1 MNQIS
6 PEDQARV
13 DAIETALLARWP
25 ENRIAPTLE
34 RIQALVDALG
44 SPQLSYPTIHIGGT
58 NGKTT
63 TSRMVDSLLFSMGL
77 RTGRFTSP
85 HLETYRERIAING
98 EPIEPK
104 ELIFAYN
111 DIAAYFDFID
121 SKFDN
126 PVSFFEAVTALAFAA
141 FAEHPIDIGIIEVG
155 MGGEWDATNVVQADV
170 SVITPIGLDHM
181 EYLGDT
187 LVEIAST
194 KAGIIKEGGFA
205 VLSQQEPEVAV
216 ELLRKAA
223 EVGADVAREGLEY
236 SVLSRAVA
244 IGGQLV
250 TIQGLKGVYDE
261 IFIPLHGKHQASNA
275 AAALVA
281 VEVFF
286 GENDLDIDAV
296 REGFAQVKSPGR
308 CEVFHRD
315 PTIILDAAHNPH
327 GSIALVETIESEFT
341 FDEIIGVVGVMGD
354 KDARGILVNIEKFM
368 DSIIVTKNSSHRA
381 LDVSDLE
388 ALAIEI
394 FGPDRVYSSPH
405 LDAALEKALQDS
417 VRPLSDES
425 LGIVVTGS
433 VVTVGEARTYIK
445 SKFAGKAEKAERKVG
460 DK

>member
-1 MNQIS
+1 MKKTS
-6 PEDQARV
+6 VEDQARV
-13 DAIETALLARWP
+13 DAIEAALLARWP

-98 EPIEPK
+98 EPIDPK
-104 ELIFAYN
+104 DLIFSYN

-141 FAEHPIDIGIIEVG
+141 FAEYPIDIGIIEVG
-155 MGGEWDATNVVQADV
+155 MGGEWDATNVVKADV

-181 EYLGDT
+181 EYLGNS

-236 SVLSRAVA
+236 SVISRAVA
-244 IGGQLV
+244 VGGQLV

-308 CEVFHRD
+308 CEVIHRD

-327 GSIALVETIESEFT
+327 GSIALVETIESEFI

-354 KDARGILVNIEKFM
+354 KDARGILLNFEKFM

-381 LDVSDLE
+381 MEVSDLE
-388 ALAIEI
+388 LLAIEI
-394 FGPDRVYSSPH
+394 FGADRVYSSPD
-405 LDAALEKALQDS
+405 LESAIEKAVKDS
-417 VRPLSDES
+417 VRPLSDET
-425 LGIVVTGS
+425 LGIVITGS
-433 VVTVGEARTYIK
+433 VVTVGEARTFVNN
-445 SKFAGKAEKAERKVG
+445 KFAQKEQQEEPGER
-460 DK
+460 